1 MFIGQIYP
9 QFVFDPIFDI
19 SIALMAFLGGLGTL
33 VGPLLGAL
41 ILESLQQYLT
51 VTYSNGSLYLILFGS
66 LFLLVILFMPQGI
79 VVYVRDRMTNRVERE
94 KSAVASNETDLDGY
108 GAHMS
113 ELLRAEG
120 ISKAFGG
127 VQALNNCTL
136 SIRKGQHHGPHWP
149 ERFGKDDVI

>member
-33 VGPLLGAL
+33 IGPLLGAL

-94 KSAVASNETDLDGY
+94 KSAVASNETVLMGT
-108 GAHMS
+108 
-113 ELLRAEG
+113 EL
-120 ISKAFGG
+120 
-127 VQALNNCTL
+127 T
-136 SIRKGQHHGPHWP
+136 
-149 ERFGKDDVI
+149 